1 MKDAWRFLK
10 IAADLLEESLKYS
23 VRIKGTSLP
32 ALKVF
37 LRALDSFDKI
47 QEKLGLAGNELHQ
60 LNMTKDGHLDI
71 FEDFKGRIVDN
82 WLLNEPFN
90 GHELSYLKVNLQN
103 KMHILELISYDTV
116 Y

>member
-10 IAADLLEESLKYS
+10 IAADLLEESLKYY
-23 VRIKGTSLP
+23 VRIRGTLLP

-47 QEKLGLAGNELHQ
+47 QEKLGLAINELNQ

-90 GHELSYLKVNLQN
+90 GGLSYLKVNLQN